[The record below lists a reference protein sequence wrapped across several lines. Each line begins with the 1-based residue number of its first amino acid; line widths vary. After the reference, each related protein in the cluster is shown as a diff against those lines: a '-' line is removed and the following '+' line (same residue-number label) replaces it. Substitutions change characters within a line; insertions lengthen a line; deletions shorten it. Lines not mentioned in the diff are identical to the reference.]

1 MRAKRGKMAAETEE
15 AAVATWS
22 GGEEDE
28 VAEEE
33 LRLLE
38 AMTAVST
45 SMQQVGAVACGEV
58 RGRWLNAVVCICAVS
73 SSIM

>member
-1 MRAKRGKMAAETEE
+1 MATEE
-15 AAVATWS
+15 AAATAVWAA
-22 GGEEDE
+22 EEDE

-45 SMQQVGAVACGEV
+45 SMQQV
-58 RGRWLNAVVCICAVS
+58 RPSCAS
-73 SSIM
+73 

>member
-1 MRAKRGKMAAETEE
+1 MAAEE
-15 AAVATWS
+15 AAVATTASAWAAD
-22 GGEEDE
+22 EDE

-45 SMQQVGAVACGEV
+45 SMQQVRRPHVLAGGVEDEALGLTGHGRRAV
-58 RGRWLNAVVCICAVS
+58 
-73 SSIM
+73 